1 MSEVVPLKLRAADD
15 DDLKIIST
23 FLQDAVIAV
32 NEMIFI
38 KDEARFAF
46 VANRFRWEDADRER
60 PVEGDAIYGR
70 VHCGICFDSVSAVR
84 QNGLDQ
90 RRKAQIV
97 SLLSISAED
106 KTIELSFSAGI
117 AVRLEVE
124 TIQCHLKDL
133 NEPWPTQWRPSHPLE
148 DDKQSRAA
156 APCGDICE

>member
-70 VHCGICFDSVSAVR
+70 VHCGIVLTAYPQSGRTAW
-84 QNGLDQ
+84 
-90 RRKAQIV
+90 
-97 SLLSISAED
+97 ISAGRL
-106 KTIELSFSAGI
+106 KLFLYFQSVRRIRLSNYRFLPGLPSAW
-117 AVRLEVE
+117 RL
-124 TIQCHLKDL
+124 
-133 NEPWPTQWRPSHPLE
+133 
-148 DDKQSRAA
+148 KQSSVTLR
-156 APCGDICE
+156 I